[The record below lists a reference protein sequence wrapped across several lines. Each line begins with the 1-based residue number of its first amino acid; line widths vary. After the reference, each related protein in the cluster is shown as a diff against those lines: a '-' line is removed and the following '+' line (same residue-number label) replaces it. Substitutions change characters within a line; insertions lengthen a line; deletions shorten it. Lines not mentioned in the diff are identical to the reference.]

1 MSDSGPNPDEGF
13 DGLTGVARNYDSG
26 DDLLREF
33 YIPVLER
40 ARRYDRVAGYF
51 FSSAFIS
58 AASGLSRFIAGGGQM
73 RMLVGAQLTEADCA
87 ALSGGLSLDEV
98 LERRLE
104 HNEELTADEVANNR
118 LQVIAWLIREGRLK
132 IRVGVPCDDDGV
144 PLTGADAHTKYFH
157 SKFGILTDAF
167 DEQVVFSGTINESA
181 AGWQKNFE
189 NFSAYQSSQPA
200 EIWDLYAQ
208 PSIERFEELWRG
220 GQVGEFKT
228 VELPDATKDRLLR
241 LIPDDE
247 DWVPPDEDP
256 DWPPPPPV
264 VDLTMDDRRTLEQ
277 IRAAPSTNTGVGL
290 VSAGLTPW
298 PHQEAIARRIV
309 YSWPRSY
316 LLADEVGLGKTI
328 EAGLALRELL
338 LSGKIETALLLV
350 PASVLVQWQ
359 EELTEKLLLDIP
371 RLDGNRLRWADGRTK
386 KIAAGA
392 NRWRAAPV
400 LLASSHLARRR
411 EHRPSLVDGEPWD
424 LVFLDETHHARRK
437 GSQPGDPPNQMLAT
451 LEALGEHEMWDGLLL
466 ASATPMQLHTHDLWD
481 LLTFFGLQ
489 GTWAHSAQKMEVYF
503 KELRETFKARNW
515 NFLRTMLG
523 DHLDATGVEP
533 DQATRARIKEE
544 LGLVG
549 ADRILSFHLTGI
561 DRNSLDH
568 IDIDERSL
576 WDAWL
581 RANTPVRDR
590 VFRTTRSTLRHYRD
604 TGILP
609 PETIIPNRHV
619 HDEFLPLGD
628 AQDLYNRIDTY
639 IRSRHDALIAAG
651 GKGVPLGFIMT
662 VYRRRLT
669 SSFHAVRR
677 SLERRRDVLANHRS
691 VGDLLDDDDQYSFEG
706 VADSDELDLDELALD
721 PAAELV
727 ELDSFIEALTEQPP
741 DEPKMVRLHELL
753 HESFA
758 GGHRTV
764 VIFTQYTD
772 TLEYV
777 RERLRAT
784 FGTQIICY
792 FGGGGERWDDTTGTW
807 TRLTKEQVKDMF
819 RRGEEARILIGTD
832 SMSEGLNLQTCDR
845 LINFDLP
852 WNFMRVEQRIG
863 RVDRIGGLPD
873 IHVTNLFY
881 EGTVE
886 QDIYDR
892 IRDRHDW
899 FTHVVGNAQPVLAVT
914 EAIIRDAAMGR
925 ISREDAAEQLQDAI
939 DRLENAD
946 VRLEDLDAVPVYDED
961 LKPEMTMDS
970 LRDGLLG
977 IGAVRERFHD
987 HPDVAGAWL
996 VEIGGAKHE
1005 ATFDLD
1011 VYDDHPGIGF
1021 LTWGTPLLDQLLDE
1035 LDTN

>member
-1 MSDSGPNPDEGF
+1 
-13 DGLTGVARNYDSG
+13 
-26 DDLLREF
+26 
-33 YIPVLER
+33 
-40 ARRYDRVAGYF
+40 
-51 FSSAFIS
+51 
-58 AASGLSRFIAGGGQM
+58 
-73 RMLVGAQLTEADCA
+73 
-87 ALSGGLSLDEV
+87 
-98 LERRLE
+98 
-104 HNEELTADEVANNR
+104 
-118 LQVIAWLIREGRLK
+118 
-132 IRVGVPCDDDGV
+132 
-144 PLTGADAHTKYFH
+144 
-157 SKFGILTDAF
+157 
-167 DEQVVFSGTINESA
+167 
-181 AGWQKNFE
+181 
-189 NFSAYQSSQPA
+189 
-200 EIWDLYAQ
+200 
-208 PSIERFEELWRG
+208 
-220 GQVGEFKT
+220 
-228 VELPDATKDRLLR
+228 
-241 LIPDDE
+241 
-247 DWVPPDEDP
+247 
-256 DWPPPPPV
+256 
-264 VDLTMDDRRTLEQ
+264 
-277 IRAAPSTNTGVGL
+277 
-290 VSAGLTPW
+290 
-298 PHQEAIARRIV
+298 
-309 YSWPRSY
+309 
-316 LLADEVGLGKTI
+316 
-328 EAGLALRELL
+328 
-338 LSGKIETALLLV
+338 
-350 PASVLVQWQ
+350 
-359 EELTEKLLLDIP
+359 
-371 RLDGNRLRWADGRTK
+371 
-386 KIAAGA
+386 
-392 NRWRAAPV
+392 
-400 LLASSHLARRR
+400 
-411 EHRPSLVDGEPWD
+411 
-424 LVFLDETHHARRK
+424 
-437 GSQPGDPPNQMLAT
+437 
-451 LEALGEHEMWDGLLL
+451 
-466 ASATPMQLHTHDLWD
+466 
-481 LLTFFGLQ
+481 
-489 GTWAHSAQKMEVYF
+489 
-503 KELRETFKARNW
+503 
-515 NFLRTMLG
+515 
-523 DHLDATGVEP
+523 
-533 DQATRARIKEE
+533 
-544 LGLVG
+544 
-549 ADRILSFHLTGI
+549 LSFHLTGI
-561 DRNSLDH
+561 DRDSLDH
-568 IDIDERSL
+568 IDVDERSL

-609 PETIIPNRHV
+609 PGTIIPNRHV

-925 ISREDAAEQLQDAI
+925 ISREDAADQLQDAI

-946 VRLEDLDAVPVYDED
+946 VRLEDLDAVPVYDEN
-961 LKPEMTMDS
+961 LEPAMTMDS

>member
-1 MSDSGPNPDEGF
+1 MSDRGPNPDEGF

-58 AASGLSRFIAGGGQM
+58 AAAGLSRFIAEGGQM
-73 RMLVGAQLTEADCA
+73 RMLVGAQLTEADRD
-87 ALSGGLSLDEV
+87 ALGGGITLDEV

-104 HNEELTADEVANNR
+104 ANEELAADEVANNR
-118 LQVIAWLIREGRLK
+118 LQVIAWLIREGRLR

-144 PLTGADAHTKYFH
+144 PLAGTEAHDRYFH

-167 DEQVVFSGTINESA
+167 DQQVVFSGTINESA
-181 AGWQKNFE
+181 SGWQKNFE

-200 EIWDLYAQ
+200 EVWNVYAQ

-228 VELPDATKDRLLR
+228 VELPDATKNQLLR
-241 LIPDDE
+241 LIPNDA

-256 DWPPPPPV
+256 DWPPGPI
-264 VDLTMDDRRTLEQ
+264 VDLTDEDRRVLDE
-277 IRAAPSTNTGVGL
+277 IRTAPLTGSGVGL

-309 YSWPRSY
+309 DTWPRSY

-350 PASVLVQWQ
+350 PASVVVQWQ

-371 RLDGNRLRWADGRTK
+371 RLDGKSLRWADGRTK
-386 KIAAGA
+386 KIAAGV

-400 LLASSHLARRR
+400 LLASSHLARRK
-411 EHRPSLVDGEPWD
+411 EHRAPLVDGEPWD

-437 GSQPGDPPNQMLAT
+437 GSQPGDPPNQMLA
-451 LEALGEHEMWDGLLL
+451 ALAALRDHEMWGGLLL

-481 LLTFFGLQ
+481 LLTFFGLHGAWEQ
-489 GTWAHSAQKMEVYF
+489 NSGRMETYF
-503 KELRETFKARNW
+503 REMRETFSSRNW
-515 NFLRTMLG
+515 RFLRTMLA
-523 DHLDATGVEP
+523 DHLAADRVEP
-533 DQATRARIKEE
+533 DSATRARIKNE

-549 ADRILSFHLTGI
+549 ADRILSFHETGI
-561 DRNSLDH
+561 DRDTLDH
-568 IDIDERSL
+568 IGADERPL

-590 VFRTTRSTLRHYRD
+590 VFRTTRSTLRHYRA
-604 TGILP
+604 TGVLP
-609 PETIIPNRHV
+609 AETVIPDRHV
-619 HDEFLPLGD
+619 HDEFLDLGD
-628 AQDLYNRIDTY
+628 AQDLYDRIDTY
-639 IRSRHDALIAAG
+639 IRTRHDDLIAAG

-669 SSFHAVRR
+669 SSFYAVQR
-677 SLERRRDVLANHRS
+677 SLERRRDVLANRKS
-691 VGDLLDDDDQYSFEG
+691 VSDLLDDDDQYSFEG
-706 VADSDELDLDELALD
+706 VADSDDLDLDEIALD
-721 PAAELV
+721 PAAELL
-727 ELDSFIEALTEQPP
+727 ELDSFIEALTERPP
-741 DEPKMVRLHELL
+741 DEPKMVHLHELL
-753 HESFA
+753 NESFA
-758 GGHRTV
+758 DGHRTV

-772 TLEYV
+772 TLVYL
-777 RERLRAT
+777 RERLRTT

-807 TRLTKEQVKDMF
+807 TRLTKEQVKEMF
-819 RRGEEARILIGTD
+819 RRGEEVRILIGTD

-863 RVDRIGGLPD
+863 RVDRIGGLPN

-881 EGTVE
+881 KGTVE

-899 FTHVVGNAQPVLAVT
+899 FTHVVGNAQPVLAAT
-914 EAIIRDAAMGR
+914 EAVIRDAAMGR
-925 ISREDAAEQLQDAI
+925 ITRDEAADHLEEAMDQM
-939 DRLENAD
+939 ENAD
-946 VRLEDLDAVPVYDED
+946 VRLEDLDAVPVHEND
-961 LKPEMTMDS
+961 LDPAMTMNS

-977 IGAVRERFHD
+977 IEAVRERFHD
-987 HPDVAGAWL
+987 HPSVDGAWL
-996 VEIGGAKHE
+996 VEVGGAKHE
-1005 ATFDLD
+1005 ITFDPD
-1011 VYDDHPGIGF
+1011 VYDNHSGVRY
-1021 LTWGTPLLDQLLDE
+1021 LTWGTQLLDQLLDE
-1035 LDTN
+1035 MDAN